1 MTITPL
7 SNAPDCGHLL
17 RLPTCVPQLSTRRVF
32 VFSMQSL
39 FSFCIGSD
47 RAFCSR
53 CAFLT
58 ISQKYNASI
67 CSSRRLLMIPIL
79 FRLVRV
85 LLTLISSPVSPGQFL
100 RTDRQRTVIGR
111 TWTLLVRML
120 SWIRIHI
127 RPSTL
132 YFMIC
137 TNRWR
142 SVLCTLSCCICGLA
156 AFNYVYLSYRRESI
170 LILSRTCPTL
180 QITQFYLLSAP
191 VLFY

>member
-1 MTITPL
+1 M
-7 SNAPDCGHLL
+7 
-17 RLPTCVPQLSTRRVF
+17 R
-32 VFSMQSL
+32 SL

-79 FRLVRV
+79 FLLADA
-85 LLTLISSPVSPGQFL
+85 LLTLIFSPVSPGQFL

-111 TWTLLVRML
+111 TWTSLVRML

-156 AFNYVYLSYRRESI
+156 TLNYVYLSYRPRESI
-170 LILSRTCPTL
+170 LIDARPTP
-180 QITQFYLLSAP
+180 QITQFYLLSESERTS
-191 VLFY
+191 VLFYQRKRTRATT